1 MECPICSELF
11 NDVDHCPRLLR
22 CGHTCCEQ
30 CLNHVLKESLITCPT
45 CRDIM
50 VTSSP
55 GNLPKNYTVLEFI
68 SLHKPTDQSS
78 RTNISGRCE
87 THPDEN
93 VIRYCIDCSVAVCAE
108 CIIESHS
115 GHKLVKLDD
124 PVLALRFEVK
134 GLVTKVEEMLYAAN
148 FKKEEMNKKQ

>member
-1 MECPICSELF
+1 
-11 NDVDHCPRLLR
+11 
-22 CGHTCCEQ
+22 
-30 CLNHVLKESLITCPT
+30 
-45 CRDIM
+45 M

-124 PVLALRFEVK
+124 PVLELRFEVK

-148 FKKEEMNKKQ
+148 FKKEEMIKKQQNINLAATRELERIESFFEKIYEKLE